1 MQEVQREV
9 QQVQDE
15 VQQVAKTPMMHQ
27 TFDGNDQHLQEK
39 TREEMPPQPPQA
51 SSNQI
56 QTKMMIPKRQMDC
69 CFVFF

>member
-9 QQVQDE
+9 QDE
-15 VQQVAKTPMMHQ
+15 VQRVVKTSMMHQ
-27 TFDGNDQHLQEK
+27 TFDGNDQHLQVK

-56 QTKMMIPKRQMDC
+56 QTKMMIPMRQMDC

>member
-9 QQVQDE
+9 QDE
-15 VQQVAKTPMMHQ
+15 VQRVVKMPMIHQ
-27 TFDGNDQHLQEK
+27 TFDGNDQHLQVK

-56 QTKMMIPKRQMDC
+56 QMMKMIPMRQTDC

>member
-1 MQEVQREV
+1 MQQVQRE
-9 QQVQDE
+9 VQDE

-39 TREEMPPQPPQA
+39 TQEEMPPQPPQA
-51 SSNQI
+51 SSNQNQN
-56 QTKMMIPKRQMDC
+56 QTKIPKRQMDC

>member
-9 QQVQDE
+9 QDE
-15 VQQVAKTPMMHQ
+15 VQWVVKMPMMHQ
-27 TFDGNDQHLQEK
+27 TFDGNDQHLQVK

-51 SSNQI
+51 SSSRQI

>member
-1 MQEVQREV
+1 M

-15 VQQVAKTPMMHQ
+15 VQEVQRVVKMPMMHQ
-27 TFDGNDQHLQEK
+27 TFDGNDQHLQVK

-51 SSNQI
+51 SSNQN
-56 QTKMMIPKRQMDC
+56 QNQMKMVPMRQMDC

>member
-1 MQEVQREV
+1 MREV
-9 QQVQDE
+9 QQVQREVQDE

-27 TFDGNDQHLQEK
+27 TFDGNDQHLQAK

-56 QTKMMIPKRQMDC
+56 QMKMMIPRRQMDC